1 MKKTLIT
8 LTIAALAATTVQA
21 ADSPLWLRNARI
33 SPNGQ
38 EIAFT
43 YKGDIYKVPVTG
55 GQAVQL
61 TTQSSY
67 ETAPVWSPDGK
78 QLAFASD
85 RRGNFDVFV
94 MPSTGGTPRQ
104 LTYNSASETPLSF
117 SADGKY
123 VFFDAQIQDPAQ
135 SGMFP
140 TSRLS
145 ELYKVPV
152 GGGRTTQV
160 LAVPV
165 KDMSLTAD
173 GRMMVYQDLKGMEDT
188 WRKHHTSSVTRDI
201 WSYDF
206 TTGKHTNLT
215 AHAGEDIYP
224 VVTRDGK
231 TVYWLSEREGGTM
244 NVYKAPITGMQHP
257 TAVTS
262 FTKNPVRFLSRSNDG
277 KLCYTYDSEIFVQDN
292 DGAQPRKVA
301 LSLWHDDGDSVANL
315 TYTRGAT
322 SAAVSPDGKQV
333 AFVVR
338 GDVFVTSVE
347 YNTTKQ
353 VTATPEGEKDVAWG
367 PDNRTLYYSS
377 ERTGAWQLWKATIG
391 RKDDPNFANAT
402 TIREEQLTD
411 DSKYDYTQ
419 PQVSPNGKLLAYV
432 IDGEKLMVM
441 DLKSKATHQVTDG
454 SQWFGTEGSFGYEW
468 SPDSKW
474 FAIQFIGNGRDPYS
488 DIGIVSA
495 EGGKITNIT
504 NSAYINVAPQW
515 TLDGGAIMFLS
526 NRYGMR
532 SQASWGSQDD
542 VLMAFVNEE
551 AYDRYRLDKENY
563 ELLQEAEK
571 AEKKAAA
578 AAEEKAAK
586 GKKGKKD
593 SKKPDDAKKDETVKD
608 IEVQLDKIQDRIVRV
623 TPNSSSLA
631 SAILTKDG
639 NSLYYLSQFE
649 GGYDLWKMDMRKHST
664 KLINKM
670 NSRWASLQA
679 AKDGKTF
686 FILGGSSMN
695 KLETG
700 SDKLTPITYTA
711 KMKLNLAA
719 ERRYM
724 YDHMAREV
732 GRRFYRAD
740 MHGCDWQWVT
750 DHYRKFLPHITNN
763 YDYAN
768 LLSETLGELNC
779 SHSGGRYYP
788 SGGEATAQL
797 GLLFDWTYT
806 GQGLKVDEVLE
817 YGPFDRQ
824 KSRVRPGTIITRING
839 TEITPENDY
848 TQLLNGQAGRK
859 TLVTCQQGGN
869 TWEEVVIPATKSKI
883 NAILYDRWVK
893 HNEHLVDSLSHGR
906 LGYVHLQQMNDNSY
920 RTVYDKVLGKYN
932 RREGIVIDTRWNG
945 GGRLHEDIQIL
956 FSGEKYLTQVVRG
969 RETCDM
975 PSRRWNKPSIML
987 QCEANYSNAH
997 GTPWV
1002 YKHTSMGKLV
1012 GMPVPGTMSSVDW
1025 ETLQDSTL
1033 IFGEPIIGYRLP
1045 DGSYLENKQLEPDI
1059 KVANDPSKIVKGQ
1072 DQQLETAVTELLR
1085 EIDAK

>member
-1002 YKHTSMGKLV
+1002 YKHTRMGKLV

>member
-8 LTIAALAATTVQA
+8 LAIAALAATAAQA
-21 ADSPLWLRNARI
+21 ADAPLWLRNARI

-43 YKGDIYKVPVTG
+43 YKGDLYKVGVNG

-61 TTQSSY
+61 TTQGSY
-67 ETAPVWSPDGK
+67 ETAPVWSPDGR

-85 RRGNFDVFV
+85 RKGNFDVFV

-104 LTYNSASETPLSF
+104 LTYNSASETPLCF

-140 TSRLS
+140 TGRLS

-152 GGGRTTQV
+152 AGGRTTQV

-173 GRMMVYQDLKGMEDT
+173 GKLMVYQDLKGMEDT
-188 WRKHHTSSVTRDI
+188 WRKHHTSAVTRDI

-206 TTGKHTNLT
+206 STGKHTNLT

-224 VVTRDGK
+224 VVSKDGQ
-231 TVYWLSEREGGTM
+231 TVYWLSERNGGTM
-244 NVYKAPITGMQHP
+244 NVYKASISDMQHP
-257 TAVTS
+257 TALTS

-292 DGAQPRKVA
+292 DGAQPRKVNI
-301 LSLWHDDGDSVANL
+301 SLWHDDGDSVANL

-338 GDVFVTSVE
+338 GDVFVTSVA
-347 YNTTKQ
+347 YGTTKQ
-353 VTATPEGEKDVAWG
+353 VTATPQGEKDVAWG

-402 TIREEQLTD
+402 TIKETQLTN

-419 PQVSPNGKLLAYV
+419 PQVSPNGKQLAYV
-432 IDGEKLMVM
+432 QDGEKLMVM
-441 DLKSKATHQVTDG
+441 DLKSKASHQVTDG
-454 SQWFGTEGSFGYEW
+454 SQWFGTEGAFDYDW
-468 SPDSKW
+468 SPDGKW

-495 EGGKITNIT
+495 QGGKITNIT

-578 AAEEKAAK
+578 AAEEKAGK
-586 GKKGKKD
+586 GKKGKKAD
-593 SKKPDDAKKDETVKD
+593 KKADDAKKDEAVKD

-631 SAILTKDG
+631 SAIMTKDG

-649 GGYDLWKMDMRKHST
+649 GGYDLWKMDMRKKST

-670 NSRWASLQA
+670 NTRWASLQA

-686 FILGGSSMN
+686 FILGGSTMN

-700 SDKLTPITYTA
+700 SDKLTPITYSA
-711 KMKLNLAA
+711 KMKMNLAA

-750 DHYRKFLPHITNN
+750 NHYRKFLPHITNN

-824 KSRVRPGTIITRING
+824 KSKVRPGTIITKING
-839 TEITPENDY
+839 QEITPENDY

-869 TWEEVVIPATKSKI
+869 TWEEVVIPASKSKI

-893 HNEHLVDSLSHGR
+893 HNERLVDSLSHGR

-1002 YKHTSMGKLV
+1002 YKHTDMGKLV

-1025 ETLQDSTL
+1025 ETLQDPTL

-1072 DQQLETAVTELLR
+1072 DEQLEAAVSELLR
-1085 EIDAK
+1085 EIDGK